1 MPATLLAALAA
12 LNLALA
18 AAASAA
24 QPPDQA
30 LFAADPVEPSSSAT
44 ASGTLGYLTLPA
56 LAAPARGRI
65 SLGLTGDF
73 YRGNDFLLPDAVSQ
87 KGGGQGTIS
96 VGVAS
101 FLEAYGAIS
110 FHAANLSSS
119 AGRRNLGSYGDSDLG
134 LKLVLPRSGPV
145 SAGLLAQLD
154 LPAGVGGFSLRGAGA
169 FAAAL
174 LGLSGRLGVPF
185 TATLLAGYRIDNT
198 YKLSKAPT
206 TFSSFALAL
215 SSYDRVSLGVGLLL
229 PFRYLAPAAELSLEA
244 PVARQT
250 PLPVTGHPIRARLGL
265 GLAQI
270 HTGVRGLTAMAGVQ
284 LSLEQTGRIDQHQQR
299 LQGFS
304 PDAPWSVLA
313 GLTWNFDGPSLPKPV
328 PELAWHQGRLA
339 GAAPLAPAVHER
351 ARLVVTVVD
360 ARTQQLLPGAWV
372 SLVEGSDVGATT
384 GADGLASL
392 EAEAGAVTVAVARDG
407 YELLTAPILLGLGE
421 EKQLVLSLQ
430 SIAADALLRGR
441 LVGKDG
447 TLLRA
452 AITLSQIGSDQAT
465 VDAQTFEGSYQIPV
479 QHGTYLLA
487 VDTPGFRAD
496 LASIEV
502 RPGETKTHDI
512 VLRRLEGEATER
524 LGPTAV
530 EFSHPIQF
538 APGSEAFL
546 SSALP
551 VLAQLSEALKGE
563 LLPLFV
569 EARSDPA
576 LEPGGAAGDELQGE
590 LLATARA
597 HAIVSYLRD
606 QGVKASLTPVGRGL
620 ARPGQPL
627 LELRVA
633 PARPAAPGS
642 QLPLHPGGRTA
653 SLDVSRGHP

>member
-215 SSYDRVSLGVGLLL
+215 SSYPLADAPLVRQRQRQPGAEHAPDLQRRDLPKREFLGPSG
-229 PFRYLAPAAELSLEA
+229 RGAAPHRRKL
-244 PVARQT
+244 
-250 PLPVTGHPIRARLGL
+250 
-265 GLAQI
+265 
-270 HTGVRGLTAMAGVQ
+270 RG
-284 LSLEQTGRIDQHQQR
+284 QR
-299 LQGFS
+299 LQ
-304 PDAPWSVLA
+304 
-313 GLTWNFDGPSLPKPV
+313 
-328 PELAWHQGRLA
+328 RLQ
-339 GAAPLAPAVHER
+339 
-351 ARLVVTVVD
+351 RLHH
-360 ARTQQLLPGAWV
+360 L
-372 SLVEGSDVGATT
+372 
-384 GADGLASL
+384 
-392 EAEAGAVTVAVARDG
+392 
-407 YELLTAPILLGLGE
+407 
-421 EKQLVLSLQ
+421 
-430 SIAADALLRGR
+430 
-441 LVGKDG
+441 
-447 TLLRA
+447 
-452 AITLSQIGSDQAT
+452 
-465 VDAQTFEGSYQIPV
+465 
-479 QHGTYLLA
+479 
-487 VDTPGFRAD
+487 
-496 LASIEV
+496 
-502 RPGETKTHDI
+502 
-512 VLRRLEGEATER
+512 
-524 LGPTAV
+524 
-530 EFSHPIQF
+530 
-538 APGSEAFL
+538 
-546 SSALP
+546 
-551 VLAQLSEALKGE
+551 
-563 LLPLFV
+563 
-569 EARSDPA
+569 
-576 LEPGGAAGDELQGE
+576 
-590 LLATARA
+590 
-597 HAIVSYLRD
+597 
-606 QGVKASLTPVGRGL
+606 
-620 ARPGQPL
+620 
-627 LELRVA
+627 
-633 PARPAAPGS
+633 
-642 QLPLHPGGRTA
+642 
-653 SLDVSRGHP
+653 